1 MFNFAIMNSA
11 LQKAMKAIG
20 NEGDH
25 VAPKSQDPM
34 DAILHEYY
42 VAKMG
47 AKFFEDRS
55 KKALENMLKEIGPEA
70 TKTIDD
76 MITATKA
83 NDAGES
89 AVVMDAQHY
98 NLDFTTRKG
107 AMRLDATAVKSLL
120 QVKYGLPEVS
130 AEKFIEECS
139 KKSEPTKIYSV
150 KPVRD

>member
-11 LQKAMKAIG
+11 LQNAMKSIG
-20 NEGDH
+20 KEGEH
-25 VAPKSQDPM
+25 AAPKSQDPL
-34 DAILHEYY
+34 DAVLHEYY

-47 AKFFEDRS
+47 AKFFEDRA
-55 KKALENMLKEIGPEA
+55 KKALEVMLKEIGPEA
-70 TKTIDD
+70 NKTIDD
-76 MITATKA
+76 MIQATKD

-89 AVVMDAQHY
+89 AVVIDAQHY

-107 AMRLDATAVKSLL
+107 AMRLDGTAVKTML
-120 QVKYGLPEVS
+120 QVKFGLPALA
-130 AEKFIEECS
+130 AEKVVEDCS

>member
-11 LQKAMKAIG
+11 LQTALKKIG

-25 VAPKSQDPM
+25 EAPKSQDPM
-34 DAILHEYY
+34 DAVLHEYY

-47 AKFFEDRS
+47 AKFFEDRA
-55 KKALENMLKEIGPEA
+55 KKALEDMLKKIGPEA
-70 TKTIDD
+70 TKVIDD
-76 MITATKA
+76 MIAATKA
-83 NDAGES
+83 QDAGES
-89 AVVMDAQHY
+89 AVVLDAQHY

-107 AMRLDATAVKSLL
+107 AMRLDGTAVKSML
-120 QVKYGLPEVS
+120 QVKFGIPALA
-130 AEKFIEECS
+130 AEKIVDDCS

>member
-11 LQKAMKAIG
+11 LQKQMKAIG
-20 NEGDH
+20 NEGSTS
-25 VAPKSQDPM
+25 APKSQDPL
-34 DAILHEYY
+34 DAVLHEYY

-47 AKFFEDRS
+47 EKFFKDRAV
-55 KKALENMLKEIGPEA
+55 KAQEKMLKEIGPEA
-70 TKTIDD
+70 TKTIND
-76 MITATKA
+76 IIEATKK

-89 AVVMDAQHY
+89 AVVADAQHY

-107 AMRLDATAVKSLL
+107 SMRLDPTAVKTQL
-120 QVKYGLPEVS
+120 QVKFGLPEIT

-139 KKSEPTKIYSV
+139 NKSEPTKIYSV

>member
-20 NEGDH
+20 KEGEH
-25 VAPKSQDPM
+25 APPPSQDPIDSVM
-34 DAILHEYY
+34 HEYY

-47 AKFFEDRS
+47 AKFFEDRA
-55 KKALENMLKEIGPEA
+55 KAALESMLKEIGPESNRI
-70 TKTIDD
+70 IDD

-89 AVVMDAQHY
+89 AVVCDAQHY

-107 AMRLDATAVKSLL
+107 AMRLDPTAIKVTLQTKFGLPATAAE
-120 QVKYGLPEVS
+120 QVVS
-130 AEKFIEECS
+130 DCS

>member
-11 LQKAMKAIG
+11 LQKAMKSIG
-20 NEGDH
+20 KEGEH
-25 VAPKSQDPM
+25 APPPSQDPL
-34 DAILHEYY
+34 DAVLHEYY

-55 KKALENMLKEIGPEA
+55 KAALENMLKEVGPEA
-70 TKTIDD
+70 NRIINDMIAATKT
-76 MITATKA
+76 

-89 AVVMDAQHY
+89 AVVTDAQHY

-107 AMRLDATAVKSLL
+107 AMRLDGTAVKVML
-120 QVKYGLPEVS
+120 QTKFGLPATA
-130 AEKFIEECS
+130 AEQVVNDCS

>member
-20 NEGDH
+20 KEGDTA
-25 VAPKSQDPM
+25 APKSQDPL

-47 AKFFEDRS
+47 EKAFTDRA
-55 KKALENMLKEIGPEA
+55 KKALENMLKAIGPEA
-70 TKTIDD
+70 TKTIED
-76 MITATKA
+76 MITATKV

-89 AVVMDAQHY
+89 AVVIDAQHY

-107 AMRLDATAVKSLL
+107 SARLDAVAVKTQL
-120 QVKYGLPEVS
+120 QVKFGLPEVT
-130 AEKFIEECS
+130 AEKFVADCS